1 MPLNLKSTGGGGI
14 ILNPNATPTDVT
26 LNLPATAGTLA
37 TAETLATASG
47 ASGVGYLPGGTGA
60 VATTVQEQNRKS
72 IFLFDFMSAAQI
84 ADVQS
89 ATPALDHTASIQAFF
104 NACVGRRGIVN
115 DTKLGYYRVT
125 SQLTLPN
132 NFVTIEWESTAGVFK
147 KFFNGDMI
155 RVNGGEV
162 ELVRCGIDGNGGTYT
177 GGGIVLTTTSANS
190 FRLISPRIKFT
201 ADSPLLIESDAGSLL
216 KVIGGLLQP
225 QNATYNGTPSV
236 RMTGTDT
243 VPNNRKLIGMSTGGN
258 PIMDL
263 GGAETTNIV
272 GCDGSYVITNSNSK
286 KLTLVGNR
294 LQSAGATILISG
306 LDHCITGNTVASGF
320 ELMSGA
326 SNCVVADNTV
336 AGGYSECIDSS
347 GNSTNRIDV
356 VNQAY
361 TPTWTAG
368 TTNPAIGNG
377 SLSGFFIRKGQTI
390 TATIGVAMGSTTT
403 FGAGEYAFAI
413 PITSAASS
421 IAYVGSVWALNSGV
435 SYRVGSA
442 IIVPGSTSV
451 SVYFDN
457 GGTSMSP
464 TQPHTWKN
472 GDTLRIQITYSI

>member
-1 MPLNLKSTGGGGI
+1 MSIIKISEMNQAAELTSADALPVVNAGATKKTLLGGLADWVLKIYGGFLQTG
-14 ILNPNATPTDVT
+14 A
-26 LNLPATAGTLA
+26 
-37 TAETLATASG
+37 
-47 ASGVGYLPGGTGA
+47 GA
-60 VATTVQEQNRKS
+60 VATTVQEQGRKS

-115 DTKLGYYRVT
+115 DAKLGYYRVT

-132 NFVTIEWESTAGVFK
+132 NFVTIEWETTNAIFK
-147 KFFNGDMI
+147 KFFSGDMI

-162 ELVRCGIDGNGGTYT
+162 ELVRPGIDGNGGTYT
-177 GGGIVLTTTSANS
+177 GGGIVLTTNSANS
-190 FRLISPRIKFT
+190 FRLINPRIKFT
-201 ADSPLLIESDAGSLL
+201 VDSPLIIESNAGSLL

-225 QNATYNGTPSV
+225 QNAAYNGVPSV
-236 RMTGTDT
+236 RMSAADTG
-243 VPNNRKLIGMSTGGN
+243 PNNRKLIGMSTGGN

-263 GGAETTNIV
+263 GGAETTNII
-272 GCDGSYVITNSNSK
+272 GCDGSYVITNANSK

-306 LDHCITGNTVASGF
+306 LDHCITGNTAASGF
-320 ELMSGA
+320 ELTPGA

-347 GNSTNRIDV
+347 GNPTNRIDV

-361 TPTWTAG
+361 APVWTAG
-368 TTNPAIGNG
+368 TTNPTIGNG

-390 TATIGVAMGSTTT
+390 TATIGLAIGSTTT
-403 FGAGEYAFAI
+403 FGAGEYSFSI
-413 PITSAASS
+413 PMTSAAAS
-421 IAYVGSVWALNSGV
+421 IANVGSVWALNSGV
-435 SYRVGSA
+435 AYRIGTA
-442 IIVPGSTSV
+442 IIVPGSTNV

-457 GGTSMSP
+457 GVTGMSP
-464 TQPHTWKN
+464 TQPHTWKD
-472 GDTLRIQITYSI
+472 GDSLRIQIQYSI

>member
-1 MPLNLKSTGGGGI
+1 MSKALSNKTKLNDISTS
-14 ILNPNATPTDVT
+14 A
-26 LNLPATAGTLA
+26 
-37 TAETLATASG
+37 G
-47 ASGVGYLPGGTGA
+47 ASGVGYLPSGTGA
-60 VATTVQEQNRKS
+60 VPTTVQEQNRKS

-403 FGAGEYAFAI
+403 YGAGEYSFAI

-435 SYRVGSA
+435 AYRIGTA

-457 GGTSMSP
+457 GSTSMSP